1 MRTQSGRC
9 MRGLAMRNSRSTG
22 KPTAAQQRRFDRMK
36 DPDPDTGVGCL
47 VAHILGFKFIPAAVH
62 HLTIG
67 GHHGQKRRGHDFTI
81 ALNDWSHQGRPLS
94 EYGWD
99 ADECRLRL
107 GPSFAIEPNA
117 FRETFGSD
125 DELLALQNELLGL

>member
-9 MRGLAMRNSRSTG
+9 MRGLAMRKGRSTG
-22 KPTAAQQRRFDRMK
+22 KPTAAQQRRFDRIK
-36 DPDPDTGVGCL
+36 DPDPDTGPGCL
-47 VAHILGFKFIPAAVH
+47 IAHILGIGWLPAEIH
-62 HLTIG
+62 HFTIG

-81 ALNDWSHQGRPLS
+81 GINSWSHRGVPLD
-94 EYGWD
+94 GWTL
-99 ADECRLRL
+99 DECYEKL
-107 GPSFAIEPNA
+107 GPSYARQPNA